1 MLKVS
6 VRDIR
11 HLTCLG
17 ALVVRGAGAVGWPGF
32 PIPLSIR
39 TCGFPAYG
47 LPMIFLTWL
56 RCLRIADRARELVQA
71 QPVQPLLRP
80 LLSLSRAQVPAAFL
94 DQKTLQPPRDVP
106 VGLTE
111 LDGSVPGAEVVAPAA
126 QHRVQLP
133 DHTPDIS
140 HSCAVAAGAGADLL
154 PEPLHRP
161 GRGPA
166 VQVVA
171 DNPLLLPQ
179 LPRHPGA
186 EMAAEEVQAL
196 PASPEVHHL
205 RLIRVQPQPQPGE
218 DLPHPVQRRP
228 GLPLRA
234 A

>member
-56 RCLRIADRARELVQA
+56 RCPRIADGAPEPVQA
-71 QPVQPLLRP
+71 VPVEPVFRP
-80 LLSLSRAQVPAAFL
+80 RLGLTGPQVPAPLL
-94 DQKTLQPPRDVP
+94 DHQGAEPPHDVV
-106 VGLTE
+106 VGLAE
-111 LDGSVPGAEVVAPAA
+111 LIGGVPGAEVVTPAA
-126 QHRVQLP
+126 QDRIEVRDHVADVGPGAVPAGPVP
-133 DHTPDIS
+133 DFR
-140 HSCAVAAGAGADLL
+140 

-161 GRGPA
+161 LRGPA

-171 DNPLLLPQ
+171 DDPLLLPQ
-179 LPRHPGA
+179 PPCHARP
-186 EMAAEEVQAL
+186 EMPSEDIHSSPAL
-196 PASPEVHHL
+196 PP
-205 RLIRVQPQPQPGE
+205 
-218 DLPHPVQRRP
+218 LPY
-228 GLPLRA
+228 LP
-234 A
+234 